1 MCPGVAGIPEQV
13 TFAPRNFNLG
23 GVDYKLVAASSYPL
37 SKNRPACWIGLAQE
51 ETRTGKEK
59 PATRMCACVIQ
70 WLGGSPSAGKLS
82 TVEPIQS
89 SWKQVKLTL
98 CVDTRTPPP
107 SPSLLSP
114 SPSPS
119 PCPLPA
125 SRSPHKSHSHLH
137 LHPHLRSHP
146 HQVHQKQN
154 RSIPRADQS
163 RPFAHQYLYE
173 SAEGMWSRFVDTWFY
188 QRCDDGLD
196 ERPGALSVV
205 GATADSAS
213 KLPEVLSCDRKVTLE
228 PSLPPKRPPRPLPHC
243 PATCPA
249 SSRQGDLRK
258 MIIDAMGGSDE
269 RAHLLQAV
277 RQQVLWLPFE
287 LAGSIAFDTP
297 YNIEDMFMFPEIAEG
312 LVHSASASNN
322 HTAGCG
328 SCSGCGLLSLVP
340 VDEERFNNWASSLSS
355 ASEYAVYITRSNIHL
370 WQLNPCQGCIA
381 AGVCSHPSPP
391 HPPSASSSP
400 GPPTPPALLHRRYT
414 TPQPLTL
421 ALTCEHC
428 CRRRSFSL
436 DSPSLFR
443 HTTSVAWPPAGCVDD
458 GELPGR
464 IRPTWRRRPVHFAHA
479 VLYVPRT

>member
-1 MCPGVAGIPEQV
+1 
-13 TFAPRNFNLG
+13 
-23 GVDYKLVAASSYPL
+23 
-37 SKNRPACWIGLAQE
+37 
-51 ETRTGKEK
+51 
-59 PATRMCACVIQ
+59 
-70 WLGGSPSAGKLS
+70 
-82 TVEPIQS
+82 
-89 SWKQVKLTL
+89 
-98 CVDTRTPPP
+98 
-107 SPSLLSP
+107 
-114 SPSPS
+114 
-119 PCPLPA
+119 
-125 SRSPHKSHSHLH
+125 
-137 LHPHLRSHP
+137 
-146 HQVHQKQN
+146 
-154 RSIPRADQS
+154 
-163 RPFAHQYLYE
+163 
-173 SAEGMWSRFVDTWFY
+173 
-188 QRCDDGLD
+188 
-196 ERPGALSVV
+196 
-205 GATADSAS
+205 
-213 KLPEVLSCDRKVTLE
+213 
-228 PSLPPKRPPRPLPHC
+228 
-243 PATCPA
+243 
-249 SSRQGDLRK
+249 

-340 VDEERFNNWASSLSS
+340 VDEERFNNWASSLYS